1 MKVAH
6 LGLKG
11 LPSRTGAERVAEAIV
26 LRLAARQQI
35 TVYCDARYVS
45 AGTKVPGVRLVRIP
59 TLGGKHLRPVS
70 LFLLSSLH
78 ALLRGDYDVIHLHN
92 VEAAF
97 VLPLLRLRYPAIA
110 TAHGSPSHAMRSK
123 WGPVARMLMR
133 LSEYPFLWL
142 STRATSV
149 SRRDA
154 SFFERRYGRKALYVP
169 NGVDVEATAQEA
181 WEASLS
187 EIGLEEGNYVAFAAA
202 RIDPTKGCHLLLEAF
217 RRLNLDIPLVI
228 IGDLDQV
235 PRYGAHLRQ
244 MANARV
250 TFIPPIAESRR
261 LFAIVQHCRLFV
273 FPSTAEG
280 MSMMLLEA
288 AALGA
293 PLVCSDIEE
302 NREVVEGDAV
312 YFRSGDAGDLAA
324 KLRWALEHAE
334 EMQSLAAKAKTRVR
348 REYDWS
354 AIVDRYEA
362 LYRECAQRR
371 CGRWISHA

>member
-11 LPSRTGAERVAEAIV
+11 LPARSGAERVAEAIV

-35 TVYCDARYVS
+35 TVYCDARYVG
-45 AGTKVPGVRLVRIP
+45 AGVEVPGVRLVRIP

-70 LFLLSSLH
+70 LFLLSALH
-78 ALLRGDYDVIHLHN
+78 ALLRGDYDLIHLHN

-97 VLPLLRLRYPAIA
+97 ILPLLRLRYPVVA
-110 TAHGSPSHAMRSK
+110 TAHGSPSHAVRSK
-123 WGPVARMLMR
+123 WGLVARTLMS
-133 LSEYPFLWL
+133 LSECPFLWL

-154 SFFERRYGRKALYVP
+154 RFFEERYGRPVLYIP
-169 NGVDVEATAQEA
+169 NGVDGEAAAEEA
-181 WEASLS
+181 GEASLA
-187 EIGLEEGNYVAFAAA
+187 EAGLEESGYIAFAAA

-217 RRLNLDIPLVI
+217 CRLNPDIKLVI
-228 IGDLDQV
+228 VGDLAQV
-235 PRYGAHLRQ
+235 PKYGARLRQ

-261 LFAIVQHCRLFV
+261 LFAIVKHCRLFV

-293 PLVCSDIEE
+293 PLICSDIEE
-302 NREVVEGDAV
+302 NEDVVGRDAL

-324 KLRWALEHAE
+324 KLRWALEHGE
-334 EMQSLAAKAKTRVR
+334 EMQSLAARAKAHVR
-348 REYDWS
+348 RAYAWR
-354 AIVDRYEA
+354 AIVGRYEA
-362 LYRECAQRR
+362 LYRACAQSG
-371 CGRWISHA
+371 CEK